1 LTPAEWAAV
10 ALLTGVA
17 LGYWGARTARRPHD
31 ASTTP
36 AASPQVAVPSAAD
49 APARASGENVFAAL
63 VRALPIGV
71 IAVNREYHVE
81 FANAAAGTTF
91 GFDPARVIGL
101 HVIKAVPNLELER
114 RIAEALRGE
123 ASVAPMMLL
132 GAAPGERTFRI
143 SVYPLLDDEGQRRRV
158 MIFSEDQT
166 TPLRLDRARKEF
178 LSNVSHELRTP
189 LSSIKLMLET
199 VLEAPEVEARELFVP
214 QALSQ
219 VDRLNALV
227 GQLLEQARAESG
239 QLQLALR
246 EVDLED
252 VAASIVAS
260 FEQQAANKG
269 VSLEL
274 TALRPVVVE
283 ADPDRLAQ
291 VFVNFIDNALR
302 HTNEGGRIR
311 IELDARDSDAILRV
325 RDNGSG
331 IPYRDLPHIF
341 ERFYV
346 VDRSRTRGSGGAGLG
361 LAIVKNI
368 VDAHGGAVSA
378 ESMLGRGTSFTVR
391 LPIMRIKRETTR
403 A

>member
-1 LTPAEWAAV
+1 
-10 ALLTGVA
+10 
-17 LGYWGARTARRPHD
+17 
-31 ASTTP
+31 
-36 AASPQVAVPSAAD
+36 
-49 APARASGENVFAAL
+49 
-63 VRALPIGV
+63 LPIGV

-291 VFVNFIDNALR
+291 VFVNLIDNALR